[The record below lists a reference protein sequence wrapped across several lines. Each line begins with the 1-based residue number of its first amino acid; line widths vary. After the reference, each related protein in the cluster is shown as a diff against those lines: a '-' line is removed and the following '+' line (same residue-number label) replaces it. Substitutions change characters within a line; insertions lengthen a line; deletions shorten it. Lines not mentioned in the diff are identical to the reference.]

1 MPESTRVPS
10 YRMHKASQQGVVTL
24 GGRDHYL
31 GKHGTP
37 SSRRAYNQLIAKWLA
52 SGRALTTDET
62 HLTVIEA
69 VARYWHFATGYY
81 SKDGRPNTEAANIK
95 VALRFLRRLYGDDP
109 ADTFGPRALKAVR
122 EAMVQDGHSRGHVN
136 KQIARIRRLF
146 RWAVESELVP
156 PSVYHGLQAVTSLK
170 RGRCDARETDPVRSV
185 PDEFVAAIK
194 PHVSRQVWTMV
205 ELQRLTGMRSGEV
218 VIMRGCDLD
227 MTGSLWLY
235 HPEEHKTQH
244 FGHERIVELGPRGQA
259 ILAPFLKPDLEAFL
273 FSPADA
279 TTERNAAKRRK
290 RKSKVQPSQRGRSR
304 PNPKRT
310 AGDRYTPA
318 SYRRA
323 IQRACD
329 AADTKS
335 RAKLVE
341 QGNEPDGERV
351 IPQWH
356 PHQLRHNYATRV
368 RREYGI
374 ETARILLGHRSVV
387 ATEIYAE
394 ADRMKA
400 REIVAKIG

>member
-1 MPESTRVPS
+1 MPESTRIPS
-10 YRMHKASQQGVVTL
+10 YRLHKSSGQAVVTL

-31 GKHGTP
+31 GKHSTP
-37 SSRRAYNQLIAKWLA
+37 KSQREYNRLIAKWLV
-52 SGRALTTDET
+52 SGRALPADEA
-62 HLTVIEA
+62 HLTVIEV
-69 VARYWHFATGYY
+69 VARYWQFATGYY
-81 SKDGRPNTEAANIK
+81 SKNGQPNTEAANIK
-95 VALRFLRRLYGDDP
+95 VALRYLRRLYGHDS
-109 ADTFGPRALKAVR
+109 ADAFGPRALKAVR

-136 KQIARIRRLF
+136 KQVARIRRLF

-170 RGRCDARETDPVRSV
+170 RGRCDARETEPVRSV

-194 PHVSRQVWTMV
+194 PHVSKQIWSMV

-218 VIMRGCDLD
+218 VIIRGRDLD
-227 MTGSLWLY
+227 MTGSLWLF

-259 ILAPFLKPDLEAFL
+259 ILTPFLNPDLEAFL
-273 FSPADA
+273 FSPIDA
-279 TTERNAAKRRK
+279 TTERNAARRSE
-290 RKSKVQPSQRGRSR
+290 RKSKVQPSQRGRLR

-310 AGDRYTPA
+310 AGNRYTPA

-329 AADTKS
+329 AADTTSK
-335 RAKLVE
+335 AKLVKE
-341 QGNEPDGERV
+341 GKEPDGERV
-351 IPQWH
+351 IPRWH